1 MLLIGNPS
9 ARLAGILVLALAALV
24 VTETAVLATT
34 LSKKGGPVTKVKTVT
49 ADDAPVTTS
58 TSFSNVPGMSVS
70 MSVPS
75 GQTALFVVTLSAV
88 STCYISAAIESALCY
103 VRLLVDNNPAP
114 PGDLVFIS
122 YASGAGA
129 HSMQFVAG
137 PLSAGPHTVQV
148 QWLVDHEGATFQMA
162 ERTLTV
168 LRSNI

>member
-1 MLLIGNPS
+1 MLRIGKPS
-9 ARLAGILVLALAALV
+9 ARLAGILVLALTALV

-49 ADDAPVTTS
+49 ADDAPTTTS
-58 TSFSNVPGMSVS
+58 TSFSNVPGMSIS

-75 GQTALFVVTLSAV
+75 GQKALFVVTLSAV
-88 STCYISAAIESALCY
+88 SVCYTEGVLCY

-114 PGDLVFIS
+114 PGDLIFNS
-122 YASGAGA
+122 NASGPGA

-137 PLSAGPHTVQV
+137 PLSAGTHTVEV
-148 QWLVDHEGATFQMA
+148 QWMVDEVGATFQMA

-168 LRSNI
+168 LRSKI